1 MAKDR
6 ALLGLLPTLGLGSA
20 LLIACAPT
28 SEIGPGDPGADDGG
42 TGAGDAAT
50 TASTTGSGFETSGT
64 GAGGGTTCAATTVDA
79 QLAKK
84 PIDLVVM
91 VDTSSSMNP
100 ASSAVEQNIN
110 DKLAGVLED
119 HMLDYRVI
127 ALAQYGAGVGLCVGP
142 PLGGADCASPPP
154 VPANTERF
162 FHYNRAT
169 GSGSILEALI
179 NFYSLPDNS
188 GLAPN
193 GFSEWL
199 RPDSQKVFLI
209 FSDTE
214 STSNATSVGDAFD
227 TNLLALDPEAFGTAT
242 ERKYTLHSIIGLMQN
257 TPPTAPW
264 LPSDPIVSGVC
275 SGMGDDLG
283 AGKAVQQASIL
294 SGGLRFPV
302 CQYQAYDAVFQTI
315 AENVIE
321 QSVLA
326 CDIPVP
332 EAQMGQ
338 TIDTT
343 TVQVDFTPSMGG
355 DPISF
360 HQVPDLA
367 DCEADAFY
375 IEDETIHLCPD
386 SCEAVQGDAMA
397 KLDVKYGCD
406 VGYVE

>member
-1 MAKDR
+1 MANDR
-6 ALLGLLPTLGLGSA
+6 ALLGLLPALGLSSA
-20 LLIACAPT
+20 LIIACAPT
-28 SEIGPGDPGADDGG
+28 SEIGPGSPGSDDGG
-42 TGAGDAAT
+42 TGAGDFAT
-50 TASTTGSGFETSGT
+50 TGNTTGSGFDPGQG
-64 GAGGGTTCAATTVDA
+64 GAGGGETCAATTVEA
-79 QLAKK
+79 HLAKK

-110 DKLAGVLED
+110 GNLANILEQSG
-119 HMLDYRVI
+119 LDFRVI
-127 ALAQYGAGVGLCVGP
+127 AIAQYGAGVGLCVGP

-154 VPANTERF
+154 VPANTQRF
-162 FHYNRAT
+162 FHYNKAL

-179 NFYSLPDNS
+179 AFYSTPDNS

-227 TNLLALDPEAFGTAT
+227 TNLLALDPEAFGAAE
-242 ERKYTLHSIIGLMQN
+242 ERKYTLHSIIGLKQN
-257 TPPTAPW
+257 NPATAPW
-264 LPSDPIVSGVC
+264 LPTDPLVSGVC

-283 AGKAVQQASIL
+283 SGKAVQQASIL

-302 CQYQAYDAVFQTI
+302 CQYQAYDIVFQTI
-315 AENVIE
+315 ADNVIE

-326 CDIPVP
+326 CDIPLP
-332 EAQMGQ
+332 EPQMGQ

-355 DPISF
+355 GAVSF
-360 HQVPDLA
+360 HQVSDA
-367 DCEADAFY
+367 VECETEAFY
-375 IEDETIHLCPD
+375 IQDETIILCPE
-386 SCEAVQGDAMA
+386 SCDAVQGDAMA
-397 KLDVKYGCD
+397 KLDVRYGCD

>member
-6 ALLGLLPTLGLGSA
+6 GLRGLVSTLGLGSA
-20 LLIACAPT
+20 LFIACAPT
-28 SEIGPGDPGADDGG
+28 SEIGPGDQESEDGG
-42 TGAGDAAT
+42 TGAGDVGT
-50 TASTTGSGFETSGT
+50 SSSTTGSGFETSGT
-64 GAGGGTTCAATTVDA
+64 GTGGGTTCAATTVDA

-84 PIDLVVM
+84 PIDLVLM

-100 ASSAVEQNIN
+100 ASSAVELNIN
-110 DKLAGVLED
+110 ENLAGVLED
-119 HMLDYRVI
+119 SMLDYRVI

-179 NFYSLPDNS
+179 TFYSAPDNS

-227 TNLLALDPEAFGTAT
+227 ANLLAVDPEAFGTVQ

-264 LPSDPIVSGVC
+264 LPSDPLVSGVC

-283 AGKAVQQASIL
+283 SGKAVQQASIL

-302 CQYQAYDAVFQTI
+302 CQHMAYDVVFQTI
-315 AENVIE
+315 ATNVIE

-326 CDIPVP
+326 CDIPLP
-332 EAQMGQ
+332 EPQMGQ

-343 TVQVDFTPSMGG
+343 TVQVDFTPSMGQ
-355 DPISF
+355 PISF

-367 DCEADAFY
+367 DCEPDAFY
-375 IEDETIHLCPD
+375 IEEESIILCPD
-386 SCEAVQGDAMA
+386 ACDAVQGDAMA
-397 KLDVKYGCD
+397 TLGVRYGCD